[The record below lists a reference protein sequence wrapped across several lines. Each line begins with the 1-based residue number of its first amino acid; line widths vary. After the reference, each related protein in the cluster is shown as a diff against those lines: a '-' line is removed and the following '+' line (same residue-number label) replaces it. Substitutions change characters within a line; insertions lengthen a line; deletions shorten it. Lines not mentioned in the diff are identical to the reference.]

1 MTRWLPV
8 PGYEGVYEVSE
19 QGEIRRYGKER
30 RTTVDKKGYVRITL
44 SKNGKVRNFL
54 VSALVCKAF
63 HGPRPEGCEAAHID
77 GDQKNNRADNLCWKT
92 HAENI
97 ADKFLHGTNPAGERN
112 PNAKIDS
119 KIVQQMRQRY
129 KPRCPVNGVRALSR
143 EFDIAPS
150 SVSLIINRKG
160 WT

>member
-63 HGPRPEGCEAAHID
+63 HGPRPEGCEALISTAIKRTTEPTISA
-77 GDQKNNRADNLCWKT
+77 GRRTPKT
-92 HAENI
+92 LRISFYTEQIRQVSEIQTPKSTARSFN
-97 ADKFLHGTNPAGERN
+97 KCGSGTNPA
-112 PNAKIDS
+112 
-119 KIVQQMRQRY
+119 VQST
-129 KPRCPVNGVRALSR
+129 A
-143 EFDIAPS
+143 
-150 SVSLIINRKG
+150 
-160 WT
+160 